1 MKWSFPKQILA
12 TLIVS
17 FGVSAYPL
25 ARYASREI
33 LTAVIA
39 GALLSTLNIAVGYA
53 AIEYAFNK
61 SMTTFTKVV
70 IGGMGI
76 RLLVILAA
84 MVFLIA
90 VVQLHVAALT
100 LSLLYFYAVYLVL
113 EILFIQKKV
122 LAKTSDDTT
131 AHS

>member
-1 MKWSFPKQILA
+1 MNWSFPKQILA
-12 TLIVS
+12 TLVIN

-33 LTAVIA
+33 LAAVIA
-39 GALLSTLNIAVGYA
+39 GTILSTLNIAVGYA

-76 RLLVILAA
+76 RLLVVLAA
-84 MVFLIA
+84 MFFLIA
-90 VVQLHVAALT
+90 VVRLHVAALT
-100 LSLLYFYAVYLVL
+100 VSLFYFYAVYLVL
-113 EILFIQKKV
+113 EILFIQKKI
-122 LAKTSDDTT
+122 LAKTSDDATT
-131 AHS
+131 PT